1 MKKGNRVTGLL
12 GYWVAR
18 LLGHPETLSPS
29 HPVTL
34 FLLFSF
40 YFLVFT
46 STATAQVLP
55 EQRHSCWDITIGGVD
70 EEPERPLHYG
80 FLLRQPH
87 IVPAADSG
95 LMLIALAKEYLGT
108 PYHYGGKTPKG
119 FDCAGFARFLY
130 LHFGHELP
138 PYSGGQGR
146 VGIEVSDTR
155 NLLPGD
161 LVLFGGRRHSKA
173 IGHTGL
179 VISTDTATGIFT
191 FIHSA
196 THGGVIISRSTEPY
210 YKARYITARRVFR

>member
-1 MKKGNRVTGLL
+1 MFIVKRNRELKPEYNIVRLSKLL
-12 GYWVAR
+12 ICVSMAFTF
-18 LLGHPETLSPS
+18 HLSPF
-29 HPVTL
+29 TL
-34 FLLFSF
+34 N
-40 YFLVFT
+40 
-46 STATAQVLP
+46 AQPAV
-55 EQRHSCWDITIGGVD
+55 HHNCWDITIGGTP
-70 EEPERPLHYG
+70 EEPERPLYYG
-80 FLLRQPH
+80 MLLNPPH
-87 IVPAADSG
+87 IVAASDSG
-95 LMLIALAKEYLGT
+95 IMLIAMAKEYLGT

-130 LHFGHELP
+130 LRFGHELP

-146 VGIEVSDTR
+146 VGTEVKDPR
-155 NLLPGD
+155 DLHPGD

-179 VISTDTATGIFT
+179 VISTDTATGVFT